1 MAFKKQLV
9 TSCKQAIWGEILGGN
24 APNYADKIKEC
35 VDFYQKYFQAK
46 VTFDAGW
53 YVSIRLE
60 GNENAP
66 LFLSFQG
73 SYNEEEKASFTGG
86 VTLNLMVEDVDACY
100 NQIKPSGVQFI
111 EEIADHE
118 WGDRA
123 FRLYDPIGNV
133 LYVYSERELDEKYK
147 SAVKE

>member
-1 MAFKKQLV
+1 M
-9 TSCKQAIWGEILGGN
+9 
-24 APNYADKIKEC
+24 
-35 VDFYQKYFQAK
+35 
-46 VTFDAGW
+46 
-53 YVSIRLE
+53 E

-111 EEIADHE
+111 EEIVDHE

>member
-1 MAFKKQLV
+1 MKI
-9 TSCKQAIWGEILGGN
+9 S
-24 APNYADKIKEC
+24 NYSITFHTDKIKEC

-123 FRLYDPIGNV
+123 FRLYDPIENV

>member
-1 MAFKKQLV
+1 MKI
-9 TSCKQAIWGEILGGN
+9 S
-24 APNYADKIKEC
+24 NYSITFHTDKIKEC

-123 FRLYDPIGNV
+123 FILYDPIGNV

>member
-1 MAFKKQLV
+1 MKI
-9 TSCKQAIWGEILGGN
+9 S
-24 APNYADKIKEC
+24 NYSITFHTDKIKEC

-123 FRLYDPIGNV
+123 IRLYDPIGNV